1 MKNFIFAG
9 RFIKLQMKKIL
20 LLLILLTFTTYAQ
33 KIRPFIGCSAY
44 VHTDFEN
51 RGFGELKL
59 GAEYKFFYYLK
70 PEIEI
75 SYMFGNLEGFTNYDE
90 TGLAISEYSQ
100 KVSAVNYSFSP
111 KFILGNKDD
120 GDGYVQI
127 LPKYTYSNI
136 QASGH
141 RFSRNPI
148 ESPKPIEEK
157 KKVSSNEHSF
167 GIGLGYVVDFSD
179 ENSQSIALNIYLN
192 NVDLGKALNKLETN
206 KRFNTEYVIGFGVNY
221 YFSLKKK
228 TI

>member
-1 MKNFIFAG
+1 MLMNLLNYK
-9 RFIKLQMKKIL
+9 MKKIL
-20 LLLILLTFTTYAQ
+20 LLLILLSFATYAQ
-33 KIRPFIGCSAY
+33 KIRPFIGVSGY
-44 VHTDFEN
+44 VHAGFEKS
-51 RGFGELKL
+51 GFGDLKI
-59 GAEYKFFYYLK
+59 GAEYKIFYYLK

-75 SYMFGNLEGFTNYDE
+75 SYMLGNPEGFTDYDE

-100 KVSAVNYSFSP
+100 KTSAFNYSFCP
-111 KFILGNKDD
+111 KIILGNKDD
-120 GDGYVQI
+120 GDGYIQI

-141 RFSRNPI
+141 RFSRNPV
-148 ESPKPIEEK
+148 EPSKPFEEK
-157 KKVSSNEHSF
+157 KKVSSSEHSF

-221 YFSLKKK
+221 YFSFKKK